1 MSSEDEYVPSN
12 SDEPESSDEED
23 ADQEAKNV
31 GWKKLPKKSAGKS
44 QFTMACNQEVNID
57 LHEPG

>member
-12 SDEPESSDEED
+12 SDEPESSDED

-31 GWKKLPKKSAGKS
+31 EWKKLPKKSAGKS